1 MKTKFPL
8 LFHYPVY
15 QSDNLAVYE
24 TLRNQGV
31 FKAHASNDEF

>member
-1 MKTKFPL
+1 MKTKFSL
-8 LFHYPVY
+8 LFNYPVY

-31 FKAHASNDEF
+31 FKAYASNDEF

>member
-15 QSDNLAVYE
+15 QSNNLAVFE
-24 TLRNQGV
+24 TLSNQGV